1 MLFSHGLAGYPVGM
15 ADSALNLRLVLASF
29 GLVICAVFAVLL
41 FRVDQP
47 VLGAILAALAVTAVV
62 DVVIVVR
69 RRRERQRMNPGRHY
83 SLFE

>member
-1 MLFSHGLAGYPVGM
+1 MGV

-29 GLVICAVFAVLL
+29 GLVLCVVFAVLL

-47 VLGAILAALAVTAVV
+47 VLGAVLAALAVTAVI
-62 DVVIVVR
+62 DLVVILR
-69 RRRERQRMNPGRHY
+69 RRRQRQRMNPDRHY